1 MDTTDRELIDEFLA
15 ATAGM
20 TQARAAKMVG
30 VSQRKV
36 SSWRS
41 GERGALQSR
50 VRSAMVQFLRQSS
63 DVDVLEGAR
72 DVESEMWIA
81 SLDDIMRTLRKIG
94 PEPGSHTAR
103 KKDALRLM
111 RELMATLGESL
122 PDWYWDIQ
130 ERVERGEL

>member
-1 MDTTDRELIDEFLA
+1 MDTTDRELIEEFLA
-15 ATAGM
+15 ATTGM
-20 TQARAAKMVG
+20 TQEQAAKMVG

-36 SSWRS
+36 SSWRN

-50 VRSAMVQFLRQSS
+50 IRSAMEQFLRQASY
-63 DVDVLEGAR
+63 VDTVEGAR
-72 DVESEMWIA
+72 DVESEMWVA

-94 PEPGSHTAR
+94 PEPGSRTAR